1 MGERDERLEAIYNH
15 PSMAKH
21 MHHGLNTKT
30 KYGFIARGRIIPGG
44 VFKADIR
51 MRPDLY
57 ICANCR
63 DPFVVTR
70 TDIYCGTCSPA
81 QLTGLRQGKPS
92 SPRPEAAP
100 PMPRIVEEPEE
111 LPPPPDLTELKVPPP
126 RYPLTQL
133 ELGPRQGIILKTLKD
148 NDIMF
153 VDQVEDLGFLGLV
166 KVSGIG
172 EKTANDIL
180 DAIRLLEI

>member
-1 MGERDERLEAIYNH
+1 
-15 PSMAKH
+15 
-21 MHHGLNTKT
+21 
-30 KYGFIARGRIIPGG
+30 
-44 VFKADIR
+44 
-51 MRPDLY
+51 
-57 ICANCR
+57 
-63 DPFVVTR
+63 
-70 TDIYCGTCSPA
+70 
-81 QLTGLRQGKPS
+81 
-92 SPRPEAAP
+92 
-100 PMPRIVEEPEE
+100 MPRIVEEPEE